1 MTSNRP
7 LEDWGKLVGDV
18 PSATAI
24 LDRLLENSEVIQM
37 TSKTDRLRG
46 PQVRDLELDSA
57 NRKTQAATRGGTN

>member
-37 TSKTDRLRG
+37 TGKTDRLRG
-46 PQVRDLELDSA
+46 PQVRDRELDSA
-57 NRKTQAATRGGTN
+57 NRKTQADIRGRTN